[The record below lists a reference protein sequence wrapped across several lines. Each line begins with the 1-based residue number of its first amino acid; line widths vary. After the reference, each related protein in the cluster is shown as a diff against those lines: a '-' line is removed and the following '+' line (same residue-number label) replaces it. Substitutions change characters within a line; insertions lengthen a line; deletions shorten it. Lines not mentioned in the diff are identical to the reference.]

1 MIKKYLTEWNDLINE
16 LSEKELALIEWRNVY
31 EIKAQEIEENT
42 DFKELYGRNNADVRK
57 NHVKNELRD
66 WYIIIT
72 DLEISISW
80 ISRRINFLRE
90 LCRYENNIKGD

>member
-1 MIKKYLTEWNDLINE
+1 MIKKYLDEWNELINE

-31 EIKAQEIEENT
+31 EIKAQEIEDNT
-42 DFKELYGRNNADVRK
+42 DFKELYGRNNQEVRK

-66 WYIIIT
+66 WYVIIT

-80 ISRRINFLRE
+80 ISRRISFLRE